1 MLFVVNTRTPLFVCS
16 TSWLA
21 TVDCVNYMYYKQD
34 IMDSLC
40 IKIDGNNAFI
50 LPERNEAIF
59 HYAIVCTLV
68 SIMNRICYLQNV
80 INVLQSIQKVSKYFK
95 SSTYANISYLK

>member
-40 IKIDGNNAFI
+40 IKLTETMLLFYQKGMRRSFI
-50 LPERNEAIF
+50 MLLFA
-59 HYAIVCTLV
+59 HWYQL
-68 SIMNRICYLQNV
+68 
-80 INVLQSIQKVSKYFK
+80 
-95 SSTYANISYLK
+95 

>member
-16 TSWLA
+16 TSWIA

-59 HYAIVCTLV
+59 HYA
-68 SIMNRICYLQNV
+68 MFAHWYL
-80 INVLQSIQKVSKYFK
+80 L
-95 SSTYANISYLK
+95 

>member
-1 MLFVVNTRTPLFVCS
+1 MLFVVNTRTPLFVCF

-40 IKIDGNNAFI
+40 IKLTETMLLFYQKGMRRSFI
-50 LPERNEAIF
+50 MLLFA
-59 HYAIVCTLV
+59 HW
-68 SIMNRICYLQNV
+68 YL
-80 INVLQSIQKVSKYFK
+80 L
-95 SSTYANISYLK
+95 

>member
-40 IKIDGNNAFI
+40 IKIDGNNAFT

-59 HYAIVCTLV
+59 HYATVCTLV
-68 SIMNRICYLQNV
+68 SIMNRICYLLSIMHRKCNKRIA
-80 INVLQSIQKVSKYFK
+80 INS
-95 SSTYANISYLK
+95 